1 MKSPPSRGSDA
12 PHVHPR
18 LRKHLSR
25 CTLDCGFKT
34 SESPAPRGFVA
45 ERAPIRGTSLYPVL
59 KSNGLCHSKNPPV
72 KFSFSPK
79 IVPAY
84 IVKKLPSQR
93 CPQPLLIPIFN
104 FSHKWPTFTFAG
116 KNRYTHSPSLKKL
129 HTAAYTPKQ
138 GPSLLRTQRGFA
150 PPAKSP
156 PKGKP
161 EKTDAHQWR
170 VSAFSGVAAPLGC
183 AVLIVSQFTLYIS
196 AYRLCATLY
205 LSVGYWRGLH
215 DNRKATLYQKQQG
228 VSLSMVMWCPL

>member
-1 MKSPPSRGSDA
+1 MKSPLSLGSDA

-18 LRKHLSR
+18 LRKRLAR

-34 SESPAPRGFVA
+34 SESPALRGFVA
-45 ERAPIRGTSLYPVL
+45 EPRALATAALYLVL
-59 KSNGLCHSKNPPV
+59 LSNGLRHSKNLPV
-72 KFSFSPK
+72 KFDFSP
-79 IVPAY
+79 IDTPANMA
-84 IVKKLPSQR
+84 KKLPPQR
-93 CPQPLLIPIFN
+93 CSKPLFIAFFN
-104 FSHKWPTFTFAG
+104 FSHKWPTFAFAG
-116 KNRYTHSPSLKKL
+116 ESGYTL
-129 HTAAYTPKQ
+129 
-138 GPSLLRTQRGFA
+138 GFA

-196 AYRLCATLY
+196 AYRLCVTLY

-215 DNRKATLYQKQQG
+215 DNRKAMLYQKQQG

>member
-1 MKSPPSRGSDA
+1 MLLYTYISRFSVNPQHQQKRKIRQSCRRNA
-12 PHVHPR
+12 VSNRFLSRFSTPLTNAPR
-18 LRKHLSR
+18 LFSR
-25 CTLDCGFKT
+25 
-34 SESPAPRGFVA
+34 
-45 ERAPIRGTSLYPVL
+45 
-59 KSNGLCHSKNPPV
+59 V
-72 KFSFSPK
+72 K
-79 IVPAY
+79 
-84 IVKKLPSQR
+84 
-93 CPQPLLIPIFN
+93 
-104 FSHKWPTFTFAG
+104 AG
-116 KNRYTHSPSLKKL
+116 THSAFGERS
-129 HTAAYTPKQ
+129 HTAAHTAKQ

-170 VSAFSGVAAPLGC
+170 VSAFSGVAAPLGY